1 MKPDSI
7 RKLVG
12 EDVWQQYS
20 QRLKDPT
27 VIDVLHK
34 LFDIIVELLAKR
46 IDDIRD
52 VDGKAISFFSKGR
65 EILTINITRKNL
77 RVYVHP
83 PSLAYFDP
91 ELEYKVEKL
100 SFWESSYH
108 KKTGR
113 YRGLSVWISN
123 KKYLRNI
130 EKIIRN
136 IPQDTEV

>member
-1 MKPDSI
+1 MKPDLLRRLISQ
-7 RKLVG
+7 
-12 EDVWQQYS
+12 DAWQQYS
-20 QRLKDPT
+20 QRLQDPT
-27 VIDVLHK
+27 VVDVLHE
-34 LFDIIVELLAKR
+34 LFENVVELLAKR

-91 ELEYKVEKL
+91 DLEYGVERL

-108 KKTGR
+108 KRTGR
-113 YRGLSVWISN
+113 YRGLSVWISSE
-123 KKYLRNI
+123 KYLRDI
-130 EKIIRN
+130 EKIIRH
-136 IPQDTEV
+136 IPQDVEA

>member
-1 MKPDSI
+1 MKPDSL

-12 EDVWQQYS
+12 KDVWQQYS
-20 QRLKDPT
+20 QRPGDPA
-27 VIDVLHK
+27 VIDILRM
-34 LFDIIVELLAKR
+34 LFESTIELLAER

-91 ELEYKVEKL
+91 GLEYGVEKL

-108 KKTGR
+108 KKTGS
-113 YRGLSVWISN
+113 YRGLSVWISD
-123 KKYLRNI
+123 KKYLQNI

-136 IPQDTEV
+136 IPQNTEV